1 MAQSVRCFLCKHE
14 DLGSTSRTQEKKP
27 GVVAHTCNLSAEEAE
42 IAGSWGTQAKQHR
55 LIYEFQAKWQT
66 LSQKVRWGRGPK
78 KHVRSLHTYE
88 HMYTHPHK
96 RTQKHPPWM
105 KVRGGTM
112 SQAGTGNKERAKLL
126 KIQEKLSSWSLQIP
140 RHQGEIQP
148 NPVRSICVTGRCS
161 SYLKITFLHRNVN
174 NWLEETKLK
183 GTYATTSLFFF

>member
-27 GVVAHTCNLSAEEAE
+27 DVVAHTCNLSAEEAE

-105 KVRGGTM
+105 KVRRG
-112 SQAGTGNKERAKLL
+112 
-126 KIQEKLSSWSLQIP
+126 
-140 RHQGEIQP
+140 HY
-148 NPVRSICVTGRCS
+148 VTGRNWQQGESQAAKNLGKALILES
-161 SYLKITFLHRNVN
+161 SNPTISGRNTAKPSEKYLCEGQVLILPQDHISAQKCF
-174 NWLEETKLK
+174 
-183 GTYATTSLFFF
+183 